1 MNTYAERGAPN
12 TGVPGKGKRRYG
24 KGMNGVYSIEIRGRG
39 EVERVVRDA
48 AAHLPRTGAAADK
61 TLRKGGAGGPTAS
74 ASGNGLKLWKFVS
87 FSFRLKKGRELFTR
101 KKRHRFACRLFR
113 DLHFFLLTCE

>member
-39 EVERVVRDA
+39 KVGTR
-48 AAHLPRTGAAADK
+48 GARRCRAPAADGSRGGQDAQKVWVGRPDSRCEWEWVK
-61 TLRKGGAGGPTAS
+61 TWEVCFIFFQIEKGKEIVYKKETT
-74 ASGNGLKLWKFVS
+74 S
-87 FSFRLKKGRELFTR
+87 FC
-101 KKRHRFACRLFR
+101 CRLFR